1 MSSKDELF
9 TIESII
15 NEYGSYIYNLS
26 LKLSADPHKAEDLA
40 QETFIKAWK
49 NINQLNNR
57 ESLKSWLRTICVNE
71 FRMMLRAE
79 KRAAITYVENIEEL
93 EHDSI
98 LLVSIPPSAID
109 EIETTEEVA
118 KLRDG
123 CFLAMTRKLTLNQ
136 RIAFSLIDM
145 FGLSI
150 NETAGILNL
159 TPKATKGLLYR
170 ARMNL
175 ESIFDGHCSF
185 VDINNPCSCT
195 AWIEFM
201 KDRDSFQKKM
211 QEKTEYLDYKMKGYI
226 FNAEVS
232 QKIQYYYHHMPEQRP
247 SQKWF
252 DQVILLVKEF
262 YK

>member
-1 MSSKDELF
+1 MSSYNQ
-9 TIESII
+9 TTNIEYIVK
-15 NEYGSYIYNLS
+15 EYGQYIYNLS
-26 LKLSADPHKAEDLA
+26 LKLSANPQIAEDLA
-40 QETFIKAWK
+40 QETFIKVWK
-49 NINQLNNR
+49 NINQLNNPD
-57 ESLKSWLRTICVNE
+57 SIKNWLRTICINE
-71 FRMMLRAE
+71 FRMMLREE
-79 KRAAITYVENIEEL
+79 KRTNITYVESIEEL
-93 EHDSI
+93 EHDSR
-98 LLVSIPPSAID
+98 LLVSAPPSVID
-109 EIETTEEVA
+109 EIQTTEEVA
-118 KLRDG
+118 RLRDG

-136 RIAFSLIDM
+136 RITFSLIDM

-150 NETAGILNL
+150 NETAVILNL
-159 TPKATKGLLYR
+159 TPKAVKGLLYR

-175 ESIFDGHCSF
+175 ESFFNGHCSF

-211 QEKTEYLDYKMKGYI
+211 QKKAEYLDYKKKGYI
-226 FNAEVS
+226 FNPEVS

-252 DQVILLVKEF
+252 DQVVLLVEEF